1 LKYWQGH
8 ARPGILLCQLRRDKL
23 EQDELGMRQG
33 KKHSAEEIV
42 NLLRQVE
49 VDFANSKT
57 LPQACRKDEIVEQT
71 YYRDWFK
78 VNQVQELTEFEQENA
93 KLKRLASELSL
104 EGAMLKFFPALQG
117 WYAFR
122 FLVALICLGFATSSR
137 AQSVQLPEAPK
148 PSASLLTASS
158 SVSDSSSTAN
168 LTGPSEL
175 TFSLDVGQTSGSTP
189 DTNHGDPH
197 PTPST
202 SVPLDANGNP
212 IPLNRQQPK
221 RILGFMPNF
230 RSVSGGATPHPP
242 GWIYNFQV
250 ATHQATDY
258 SSFIFLGLTSLTA
271 EGLNS
276 HPVLGKGVDGF
287 YAYTWRGFLD
297 KTDGTYLSAWLLP
310 SLLHEDTRYYALGDG
325 HTVFRRALYVI
336 SREAV
341 ARTYGGSQTP
351 NIAGLGG
358 KVLTQ
363 VISRYYYPPSAADFS
378 VLATKFGYSVMR
390 DIAFSS
396 IREFY
401 PDIAAHYVRKH
412 REKAARLAAR
422 DAASKP

>member
-1 LKYWQGH
+1 M
-8 ARPGILLCQLRRDKL
+8 LRF
-23 EQDELGMRQG
+23 
-33 KKHSAEEIV
+33 I
-42 NLLRQVE
+42 
-49 VDFANSKT
+49 
-57 LPQACRKDEIVEQT
+57 
-71 YYRDWFK
+71 
-78 VNQVQELTEFEQENA
+78 
-93 KLKRLASELSL
+93 
-104 EGAMLKFFPALQG
+104 
-117 WYAFR
+117 
-122 FLVALICLGFATSSR
+122 VALICLGCTTSSC
-137 AQSVQLPEAPK
+137 AQSVQLPDAPK
-148 PSASLLTASS
+148 TSASLLAAST
-158 SVSDSSSTAN
+158 SVSDSSSPAN
-168 LTGPSEL
+168 LTGPPEL
-175 TFSLDVGQTSGSTP
+175 AFSLDLAQTSQSTP

-197 PTPST
+197 SKPSPN
-202 SVPLDANGNP
+202 VPLDANGNP
-212 IPLNRQQPK
+212 IPLNRQQPQ

-230 RSVSGGATPHPP
+230 RSVSGGATPHSP
-242 GWIYNFQV
+242 GWNYNFQV

-325 HTVFRRALYVI
+325 HTVLRRALYVV
-336 SREAV
+336 SQEAV

-363 VISRYYYPPSAADFS
+363 VISRYYYPPGTTDFS
-378 VLATKFGYSVMR
+378 VLATKFGYSIMR
-390 DIAFSS
+390 EVAFTS

-401 PDIAAHYVRKH
+401 PDIAAHYIRKH

-422 DAASKP
+422 YAASIP